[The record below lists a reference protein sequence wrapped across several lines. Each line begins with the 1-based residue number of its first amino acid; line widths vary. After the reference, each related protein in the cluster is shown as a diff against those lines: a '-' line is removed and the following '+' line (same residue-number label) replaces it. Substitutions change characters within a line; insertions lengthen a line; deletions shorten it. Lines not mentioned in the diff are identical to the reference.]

1 MSKWAALAGSNGAT
15 AAAVVVVAAAAMG
28 AGVYF
33 NSGETSDAP
42 PVTTV
47 SKPADEQVP
56 VTEEVAVVEPQ
67 ADTDAAPAANPPSID
82 EVRVEPDGLT
92 VIAGRAAPGSKVAVL
107 LDGAENT
114 ETTADDGGSFAA
126 ITILPPSD
134 KAQVLTIVQRVG
146 ADEIASAD
154 EVILAPQKAPVA
166 VADVVEDTPA
176 PTQPE
181 ATEGVAVVYDPAPQ
195 PQDETD
201 VADASAQDASDAE
214 PVETASLSTDETPLS
229 TEAEEVNTAPQVPEV
244 TEETQIVNPE
254 VAPEAIA
261 TATAETPEEPV
272 AAEEEVAATT
282 DALAEDAPAVDAPAT
297 TTTTEVTVLRST
309 AEGVEVLS
317 NTPPE
322 ALDNIALDAISYSDA
337 GDVELAGRAQSEA
350 DAVRVYVNNR
360 PIADIDVAAD
370 GRGKGELPQIVT
382 ATYTLRVDELDEDGA
397 VTSRVETPFRRED
410 PEVLAQASD
419 STAPATQITVQAG
432 NTLWAIARDR
442 YGEGLR
448 YVQVFDANRDRIRN
462 PDLIFPGQVFSLPD

>member
-15 AAAVVVVAAAAMG
+15 AAAVVVVAAAAIG

-33 NSGETSDAP
+33 NSAGTSDAP

-47 SKPADEQVP
+47 SKPAEEQAP
-56 VTEEVAVVEPQ
+56 DTEEVAVVEPQ

-181 ATEGVAVVYDPAPQ
+181 ATEDVAVVDDPAPQ
-195 PQDETD
+195 PQDEPD
-201 VADASAQDASDAE
+201 VADASTQDANDAE
-214 PVETASLSTDETPLS
+214 PIETASLSTDDTPLS

-244 TEETQIVNPE
+244 AEETQTVDTE

-261 TATAETPEEPV
+261 DATAESPEEPV
-272 AAEEEVAATT
+272 AAEEEVAAAT
-282 DALAEDAPAVDAPAT
+282 DALTEDAPTVAAPA
-297 TTTTEVTVLRST
+297 TTTEVTVLRST

-337 GDVELAGRAQSEA
+337 GEVELAGRAQSEA

-360 PIADIDVAAD
+360 PVVDIDVAAD
-370 GRGKGELPQIVT
+370 GRWKGELPQIDT
-382 ATYTLRVDELDEDGA
+382 GTYTLRVDELDEDGA